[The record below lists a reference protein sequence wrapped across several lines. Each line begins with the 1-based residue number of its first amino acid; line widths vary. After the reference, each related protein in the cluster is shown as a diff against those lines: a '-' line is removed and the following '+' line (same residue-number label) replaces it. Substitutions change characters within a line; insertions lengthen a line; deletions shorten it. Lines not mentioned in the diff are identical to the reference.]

1 MIILGEKLPDL
12 PVVDVDNVTLPYS
25 AASLPPNQETFVRPI
40 GIEQNNRAFRGGLS
54 KLLEMADCMFEEAA
68 DECGATVVDHEWQL
82 ARAVRHDVRVHKLL
96 PAGYS
101 LVARVGI
108 IDDVGFDEPTQSRIK
123 EGLDRYA
130 SKANSY
136 RWSDAKI
143 RQFTRGSRRGRPE
156 AGVQTWL
163 HDIDIYMNIPRKN
176 LVI

>member
-123 EGLDRYA
+123 EGLED
-130 SKANSY
+130 
-136 RWSDAKI
+136 
-143 RQFTRGSRRGRPE
+143 T
-156 AGVQTWL
+156 
-163 HDIDIYMNIPRKN
+163 PRKQIATDGQTQRFDS
-176 LVI
+176 LLEVADEVDQKRAYKLGYMISIST